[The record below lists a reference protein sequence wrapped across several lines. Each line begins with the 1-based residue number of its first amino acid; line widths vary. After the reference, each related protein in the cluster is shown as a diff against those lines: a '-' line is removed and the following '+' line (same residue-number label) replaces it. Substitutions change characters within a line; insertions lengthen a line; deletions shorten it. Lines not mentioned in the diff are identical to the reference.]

1 MPRVGW
7 ASRLPYFASRGIHT
21 DTEGILNACDHPP
34 GAARA
39 AQHGRRAAHP
49 TRDTPSRSRSGY
61 LCERG
66 SERVSKI
73 SFQRR
78 ERRANREDRGGI
90 LLPSSAELSDSSAS
104 SALKKGIHRA
114 LLVALSLIALLLS
127 SAITHAQQLSADD
140 EKALLTRLREQR
152 AQFPALTA
160 DFTEERTTHLLNK
173 PIRGTGTIAFHA
185 PGKFRREIKGAS
197 PSLTVCNGRELW
209 IYYPNFSEAEH
220 YTLGR
225 KQFFDDSLAALTAG
239 LNFQDVEKFFRIS
252 PAREGTGYR
261 IVLTPKSSGLRR
273 ILTSLTVWMNADAVI
288 EKTDATL
295 PKGDRISTTYRN
307 VRTLKTV
314 DVKFDFAPP
323 SGAHVSTPLGD

>member
-1 MPRVGW
+1 M
-7 ASRLPYFASRGIHT
+7 RL
-21 DTEGILNACDHPP
+21 
-34 GAARA
+34 
-39 AQHGRRAAHP
+39 
-49 TRDTPSRSRSGY
+49 
-61 LCERG
+61 
-66 SERVSKI
+66 
-73 SFQRR
+73 
-78 ERRANREDRGGI
+78 
-90 LLPSSAELSDSSAS
+90 
-104 SALKKGIHRA
+104 
-114 LLVALSLIALLLS
+114 LIALILFT
-127 SAITHAQQLSADD
+127 AAAHAQQLSADD
-140 EKALLTRLREQR
+140 EKALLTKLREQR

-185 PGKFRREIKGAS
+185 PGKFRRELRGTS
-197 PSLTVCNGRELW
+197 PSLTVCNGTELW

-239 LNFQDVEKFFRIS
+239 LNFDGVDKFFRIS

-261 IVLTPKSSGLRR
+261 ILLTPKSSSLRR
-273 ILTSLTVWMNADAVI
+273 ILTSLTVWLNADAIV

-307 VRTLKTV
+307 VRTLRNT
-314 DVKFDFAPP
+314 DAKFDFTPP